1 MKKIV
6 TLAAVAAGL
15 SASPALAQSA
25 SPGGFYIGA
34 LGGYEG
40 IDVESADGS
49 VSADADSAVY
59 GVNVGYDLSLG
70 SAFVGIEGE
79 LSTSSGDTEF
89 PDSFTGAR
97 EGLEANGQYY
107 IGARAGVALTPG
119 IAAYGKVGYTSLDTK
134 AFTSSG
140 SLDELEDNA
149 GGLRFGGGVQV
160 QLPGPLEARVE
171 YRRSKYKDLIDGTF
185 GDATT
190 DQVVEALRGRG
201 RGCQVLTRERPG
213 DKARRAGIPRRVLVD
228 AMIHGPGRR
237 ARSAS
242 GIVEVS
248 SSRMYSRAISQSRRS
263 VREAVAV
270 RRRMAT
276 AALSLK
282 SVKCDP
288 FPIGPLPTR
297 F

>member
-6 TLAAVAAGL
+6 TLTAVAAGL

-190 DQVVEALRGRG
+190 DQVV
-201 RGCQVLTRERPG
+201 
-213 DKARRAGIPRRVLVD
+213 AGV
-228 AMIHGPGRR
+228 G
-237 ARSAS
+237 
-242 GIVEVS
+242 
-248 SSRMYSRAISQSRRS
+248 
-263 VREAVAV
+263 VR
-270 RRRMAT
+270 
-276 AALSLK
+276 
-282 SVKCDP
+282 
-288 FPIGPLPTR
+288 F
-297 F
+297 